1 MLTAPDQCTVA
12 GRRDHALIQVAVA
25 TGLRVSELTAHVLA
39 HGKGRK
45 DRITPLDHQ
54 TVTVLH
60 DLLTA
65 PAAATPA
72 TSSEGF
78 VFTTR
83 GGTRLSRDAV
93 AVPLTAHARTAAA
106 AVAQQHNLV

>member
-1 MLTAPDQCTVA
+1 M
-12 GRRDHALIQVAVA
+12 
-25 TGLRVSELTAHVLA
+25 
-39 HGKGRK
+39 
-45 DRITPLDHQ
+45 
-54 TVTVLH
+54 TVLH

-93 AVPLTAHARTAAA
+93 AVRLTAHARTAAA
-106 AVAQQHNLV
+106 SCPHHSRLAFKRACSLAKLV